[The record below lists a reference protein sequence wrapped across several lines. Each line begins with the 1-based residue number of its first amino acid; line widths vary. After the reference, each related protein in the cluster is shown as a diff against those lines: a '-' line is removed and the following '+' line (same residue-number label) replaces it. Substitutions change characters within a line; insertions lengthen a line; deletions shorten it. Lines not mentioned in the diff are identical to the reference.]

1 MAAVTANAHRTRR
14 GDPADGPTNPTLGVR
29 KMLSG
34 KRRSL
39 VVDLSSSPSPANPG
53 RRRAERRRES
63 PKALVATEVA
73 RRKSLTSAP
82 VLDTDV
88 KSLRPES
95 SSRS

>member
-1 MAAVTANAHRTRR
+1 M
-14 GDPADGPTNPTLGVR
+14 NPTLGVR

-73 RRKSLTSAP
+73 KRKSPARVAKVVRTVSLTSAP
-82 VLDTDV
+82 VVDTDV
-88 KSLRPES
+88 RSLRPES